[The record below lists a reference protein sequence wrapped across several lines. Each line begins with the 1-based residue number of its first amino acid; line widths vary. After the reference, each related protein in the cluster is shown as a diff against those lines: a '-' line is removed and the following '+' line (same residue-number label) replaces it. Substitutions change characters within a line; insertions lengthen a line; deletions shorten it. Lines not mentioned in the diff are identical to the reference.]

1 MTSPQTKQQ
10 TALRVKLEN
19 LSTRTTLMF
28 CWHLGPAVSHLW
40 APSGKNR
47 FSYYYNQKGNNTSA
61 DKEILGFRSKEG
73 CMSWGILMDAKK
85 TLYLDSNHEC
95 TSFMWIW
102 AAVLFFPGILW
113 DVLISS
119 FSAAPNYSSPTMNI
133 SLIALSLSL
142 QGFCKNDNAICES
155 EVNLSSKANL
165 LCTPLFLQ
173 GFYLLKKSKFE
184 NSSAKSVS

>member
-19 LSTRTTLMF
+19 LSTRTTSCSADIWVQLSLISGP
-28 CWHLGPAVSHLW
+28 HLGRTGFRH
-40 APSGKNR
+40 
-47 FSYYYNQKGNNTSA
+47 YYNQKGNNTSA